1 MKNYQVLVSQ
11 NFAEYVDIE
20 AESPEQARELIMQQL
35 ASGWIVPTQWD
46 GDVFI
51 DTPEEITE

>member
-20 AESPEQARELIMQQL
+20 AESPEQARELIQQQL
-35 ASGWIVPTQWD
+35 ASGWIVPTQWY
-46 GDVFI
+46 GDI
-51 DTPEEITE
+51 EINQPEEIEE